1 MKAAVR
7 PRAIPDLRHRAQDA
21 LGGLDIGLEVVI
33 ALQHVIVDA
42 SRSGPADID
51 PSWRTR
57 DWRTRDL
64 SHHASPSTG
73 PDGQLPARTAIRVAH
88 ESYIPNVSVRFRANL
103 PPYPVMRNIA
113 GKAAK
118 ASITR
123 VAHVTTCVLRRA

>member
-57 DWRTRDL
+57 DL
-64 SHHASPSTG
+64 SHHASPSAG
-73 PDGQLPARTAIRVAH
+73 PDGQLPGRTAISVAH
-88 ESYIPNVSVRFRANL
+88 ESQIPNVSVRFRANL
-103 PPYPVMRNIA
+103 PPCSVMRTIA
-113 GKAAK
+113 EKRAEGEVPGR
-118 ASITR
+118 SEEHTSELQS
-123 VAHVTTCVLRRA
+123 LRHLV